1 MFPGC
6 RRRTTEPLGE
16 KQSDSGNRA
25 WEWGRKTGQKSLAK
39 KRKENVKGVSLN
51 VTERSPRDQG
61 LNAKRLIT
69 LGIGKSIFY
78 H

>member
-1 MFPGC
+1 M
-6 RRRTTEPLGE
+6 
-16 KQSDSGNRA
+16 
-25 WEWGRKTGQKSLAK
+25 SLAK
-39 KRKENVKGVSLN
+39 KGKENVKGVSLN

-61 LNAKRLIT
+61 FNAKRLIT